1 MRRQLEGQGFH
12 LATLDSLKYSYKILN
27 TDKATRTVYC
37 VKKGLWSEQ
46 GSQIST
52 IEILTRAYTTDPIFI
67 NLKARKGRKL
77 HKAIFICKTIEKLFK
92 EFWFSKYTYIDVEIT
107 QITEYWILILIVN
120 IDTQILR
127 NRLCSYFIC
136 LDYEDKNRKRRNPLK
151 RRIFLGHFLIFI
163 ILLLNVKLSI
173 N

>member
-77 HKAIFICKTIEKLFK
+77 HKAIFICKTIDRKNCSRNSDSLNIPILMLK
-92 EFWFSKYTYIDVEIT
+92 SHRLPNI
-107 QITEYWILILIVN
+107 EY
-120 IDTQILR
+120 
-127 NRLCSYFIC
+127 
-136 LDYEDKNRKRRNPLK
+136 
-151 RRIFLGHFLIFI
+151 
-163 ILLLNVKLSI
+163 
-173 N
+173 